1 MGKYFG
7 TDGFRGEAGVTLT
20 AEQAYRVGLIL
31 GYLYGREKGKC
42 RAVLGKDTRLS
53 SYMLEYALA
62 SGLTAAGADA
72 YILHVTTT
80 PSTLFPET
88 AYSPLS
94 GR

>member
-53 SYMLEYALA
+53 SYML
-62 SGLTAAGADA
+62 
-72 YILHVTTT
+72 
-80 PSTLFPET
+80 
-88 AYSPLS
+88 
-94 GR
+94 